1 MRKRRM
7 ISVVASVLLAGS
19 MLLTACGGGSNA
31 GSGNSSGSGGSS
43 SGSGQ
48 AAVTADGKDADGNIV
63 DTTAYAISLG
73 AQWFT
78 EEELQIWDNIEE
90 ASSNPDKILIRYGNT
105 SRSDDESAYGRA
117 AKRFLIDIKKNL
129 GDRVEIKKYYNG
141 TLGTTADQI
150 LGGLQAGNF
159 EVMTYNVGAW
169 YEYTKAF
176 TPFDLGFLIPNL
188 EAGIALCEYDNPVAQ
203 AMKQK
208 AIDDTGVFPIM
219 MPAIGMRH
227 ITNNT
232 RPITACDDL
241 KGLKIRVQSNNLH
254 MTLFESLGSSPT
266 PIAFAELFTA
276 LQQKTVDGEENPVQN
291 IFEQNY
297 AEVQKYMT
305 LSNHLYTAGATAIN
319 YSWLKGL
326 PEDVQ
331 QVIEDAA
338 RAGQHQ
344 SGEDL
349 LNCEA
354 DMLAYLGTRME
365 INELPAEEI
374 AKFQEKSQDAWA
386 LGKEVMGDEYYNM
399 IIPLIQEELAKLN

>member
-1 MRKRRM
+1 MK
-7 ISVVASVLLAGS
+7 SKKSLAIVTLALVCS
-19 MLLTACGGGSNA
+19 LALSACGGNGAPANA
-31 GSGNSSGSGGSS
+31 SSATGT
-43 SGSGQ
+43 
-48 AAVTADGKDADGNIV
+48 AVTADGKDADGNVV
-63 DTTAYAISLG
+63 DTTAYSISLG

-78 EEELQIWDNIEE
+78 EEDLEIWEHIEDP
-90 ASSNPDKILIRYGNT
+90 SSNPDKIQIRYGNT
-105 SRSDDESAYGRA
+105 SRSDDESAYGRC

-176 TPFDLGFLIPNL
+176 TPFDMGFLIPDL
-188 EAGIALCEYDNPVAQ
+188 AAGIALSEYDNPVAQ

-208 AIDDTGVFPIM
+208 AIDDIGVYPIM
-219 MPAIGMRH
+219 MPPIGMRH
-227 ITNNT
+227 ITNNI
-232 RPITACDDL
+232 RPINSLDDI
-241 KGLKIRVQSNNLH
+241 KGLKLRVQSNNMH
-254 MTLFESLGSSPT
+254 MSMFEALGASPT

-276 LQQKTVDGEENPVQN
+276 MQQKTVDGQENPVQN

-331 QVIEDAA
+331 EVIENAA
-338 RAGQHQ
+338 RAAQTQ
-344 SGEDL
+344 SGKDL

-354 DMLAYLGTRME
+354 DMMDYLKIHME
-365 INELPAEEI
+365 VNELSDEDL
-374 AKFQEKSQDAWA
+374 AKFREMAKTTWDM
-386 LGKEVMGDEYYNM
+386 GKEVMGDEYYNK
-399 IIPLIQEELAKLN
+399 IIPLIESELAKLG